1 MYKTSGFGRIFY
13 TRWALI
19 TGALGWQGPHNVRSD
34 VNFTLAPPTFARMK
48 ITAAVTGVGAYV
60 PDYVLTN
67 AELEKLVDTT
77 NEWIMSRTGIRERRI
92 LKGENQ
98 GTSVMG
104 IKAVQN
110 LLDKTG
116 TNPEEVELLICAT
129 TTPDLLFPATA
140 NIISNGVGI
149 TKGFSFDMNAACS
162 TFLFALATGAQYI
175 QAGTHKKVI
184 VVGAD
189 KMSAIVD
196 YTDRANC
203 ILFGDGAAAVLL
215 EPSTDGFGILD
226 QVLRTDGSG
235 EAYLHQKS
243 GGSRRPPTHATV
255 DAKEHYIY
263 QEGATVFKFAV
274 KSMADVAAQV
284 MERNHLSNDD
294 VAFLVPHQANKRI
307 IDATASR
314 MGVGPEKVMLNIDR
328 YGNTTN
334 ATIPLCLD
342 DYESQL
348 RPGDNLI
355 LAAFGGGFTW
365 GSIYLKWAYDGTKVA
380 VS

>member
-1 MYKTSGFGRIFY
+1 
-13 TRWALI
+13 
-19 TGALGWQGPHNVRSD
+19 
-34 VNFTLAPPTFARMK
+34 MK
-48 ITAAVTGVGAYV
+48 ITAAITGLGAYV
-60 PDYVLTN
+60 PDYVLSN
-67 AELEKLVDTT
+67 AELEKMVDTT
-77 NEWIMSRTGIRERRI
+77 NEWILSRTGISERRI

-98 GTSVMG
+98 GSSVMG
-104 IKAVQN
+104 IRAVQN

-116 TNPEEVELLICAT
+116 TRPEDVELLICAT
-129 TTPDLLFPATA
+129 TTPDMLFPATA
-140 NIISNGVGI
+140 NIICNGVGI
-149 TKGFSFDMNAACS
+149 VNAFSFDMNAACS

-215 EPSTDGFGILD
+215 EPNTEGYGLLD

-235 EAYLHQKS
+235 EAYLHQKA
-243 GGSRRPPTHATV
+243 GGSRRPPTHETI
-255 DAKEHYIY
+255 DNKEHYIY

-284 MERNHLSNDD
+284 MERNQLSNDD
-294 VAFLVPHQANKRI
+294 VAWLVPHQANKRI

-314 MGVGPEKVMLNIDR
+314 MGVGPEKVMLNITR

-334 ATIPLCLD
+334 GTIPLCLA

-348 RPGDNLI
+348 RRGDNLI

-365 GSIYLKWAYDGTKVA
+365 GSIYIKWAYDGDKVA
-380 VS
+380 AK